1 MIGEI
6 RIMNIFLTYAFM
18 FSVGSTLGWG
28 LEVVFRR
35 FFSRKNPERKWVNP
49 GFLNGPYL
57 PLYGFGLCALYTM
70 TMLENIIFIDN
81 ELISQLVLFVM
92 MAAAM
97 TLIEYIAGIIFIKG
111 MKTQLWDYSDEHGNI
126 QGIICP
132 KFSFFWAV
140 LSAVYY
146 FLIHPYVLGGIQ
158 WLSDNLA
165 FSFVIGLFFGVFLVD
180 VTYSL
185 DLLVKI
191 RRFAADNDIVV
202 LYERL
207 KNEVRSKADKYRKR
221 DKIHYFLLTFH
232 AGKSINEVLQEHL
245 QNNKD
250 DKRPKYK

>member
-1 MIGEI
+1 
-6 RIMNIFLTYAFM
+6 MNIFLIYAFM
-18 FSVGSTLGWG
+18 FFAGSTFGWG

-35 FFSRKNPERKWVNP
+35 FFSNKNPERKWINP

-57 PLYGFGLCALYTM
+57 PLYGFGLCALYTL
-70 TMLENIIFIDN
+70 TMFENIIFVDS
-81 ELISQLVLFVM
+81 ELLRRIILFIM

-97 TLIEYIAGIIFIKG
+97 TLIEYIAGVIFIKG
-111 MKTQLWDYSDEHGNI
+111 MKTQLWDYSDERGNI

-146 FLIHPYVLGGIQ
+146 FLVHPYVLDGIQ
-158 WLSDNLA
+158 WLSENLA
-165 FSFVIGLFFGVFLVD
+165 FSFVIGLFFGVFLID
-180 VTYSL
+180 TAYSL

-207 KNEVRSKADKYRKR
+207 KNDIRTKTDRYRKR
-221 DKIHYFLLTFH
+221 DRIHAFLLTFH
-232 AGKSINEVLQEHL
+232 TGKSINETLQEHL
-245 QNNKD
+245 QSFKT
-250 DKRPKYK
+250 DKRQKRR